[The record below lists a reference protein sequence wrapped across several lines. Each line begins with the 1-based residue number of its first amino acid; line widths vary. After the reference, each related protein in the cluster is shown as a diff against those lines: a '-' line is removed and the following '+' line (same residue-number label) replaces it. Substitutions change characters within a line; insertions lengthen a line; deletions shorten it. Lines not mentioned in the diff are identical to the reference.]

1 MSDYAIVHGHL
12 QQIEAQMR
20 ALSLWQAQAPAAD
33 ALASQEPFC
42 VDTLEA
48 AEWLQWVFL
57 PRMHALLLCRAPLP
71 RRMAIAPYIE
81 MAYPQDLAR
90 VAPLLAAL
98 QRLDRHLGGDPQ

>member
-42 VDTLEA
+42 VDTWRRPNGCSGSFTAHARPA
-48 AEWLQWVFL
+48 ALQS
-57 PRMHALLLCRAPLP
+57 APAAADGD
-71 RRMAIAPYIE
+71 RPYIE
-81 MAYPQDLAR
+81 MAYPQELAR

-98 QRLDRHLGGDPQ
+98 QRLDRHLGGDPR

>member
-1 MSDYAIVHGHL
+1 MITPSYTAIYSRSKPRCARCPCGT
-12 QQIEAQMR
+12 
-20 ALSLWQAQAPAAD
+20 D

-71 RRMAIAPYIE
+71 QRMAIAPYIE
-81 MAYPQDLAR
+81 MAYPQELAR

-98 QRLDRHLGGDPQ
+98 QRLDRHLGGDPR